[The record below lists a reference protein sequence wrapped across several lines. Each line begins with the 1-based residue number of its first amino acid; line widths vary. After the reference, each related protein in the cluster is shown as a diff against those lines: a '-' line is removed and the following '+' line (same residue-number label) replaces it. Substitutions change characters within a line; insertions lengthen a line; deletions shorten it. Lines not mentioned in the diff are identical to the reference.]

1 MVQWLGLHTFT
12 AKRRFNPWLEGGAVE
27 LRSKELCG
35 EAKKKKKKVGRE
47 PWRQGVSLWLLP
59 CLDEAT

>member
-35 EAKKKKKKVGRE
+35 EAKKKKEGWKGTLE
-47 PWRQGVSLWLLP
+47 AGCLLVAAALP
-59 CLDEAT
+59 G